1 MSEANGIRDLPK
13 QGVQSILEGFSID
26 DSERSLPQVP
36 NETLGRSSVSQTL
49 SSSFNRLRRG
59 ITNRIGKHTSQ
70 PQHQTSNEIDADQ
83 LSPTSLR
90 THLTAYQATVRTL
103 HAQNDHNAELLGCLE
118 AAVTEKDAEISR
130 LRNEEMEKDLRL
142 QAQHRDFQ
150 AQLSAEQTAREQVT
164 NTLELMCQELEALK
178 EAQNGPNP
186 MDVSVTD
193 NTDLNRERD
202 RAEQERHK
210 LAEELKK
217 TKTEYEQ
224 ALASKNREVNLEIE
238 RIKKHMEEQ
247 MRKERAEATRASE
260 HQLQSIMLESRAFKE
275 KHEKDTKERKVD
287 EKALL
292 ENIKASIDPILKS
305 DYKSSVQISVGT
317 RLKHLQEEVTNYLP
331 PTVNKKRGA
340 AVTTDDTFGD
350 LTLGGYRDEKHVH
363 FASTPIRPEISNI
376 NLTTPPRTH
385 KEETIAESVLHNTM
399 QMLASEFKRTRE
411 PKIQK
416 FRGGTSSGALLVF
429 KSWMQD
435 IECAIK
441 DRNLNNE
448 EALQLVKEFSE
459 GCARDNIN
467 FYLEV
472 TDNPSVDGLFENL
485 RQVFSS
491 GEDGQQML
499 AEFYSRVQNPKE
511 SVKEF
516 GESLLQI
523 ARKIMTTKPEFK
535 VDIDNTLKARF
546 ADGLRDHYHQAM
558 AREMIRSR
566 PTLSYVA
573 YKSEVLKTL
582 GPNVK
587 PRSITTS
594 KLETSD
600 IESPPKKRKRES
612 DLDQKINAAIEEN
625 RKLSERL
632 SAFDPK
638 TITDTVI
645 NAVQGNYQSNKPA
658 GFAPKQ
664 FKPSQFYGKPRE
676 PQLVPGTDGSLKP
689 EIDCNYC
696 KDLGHLKYNC
706 PKLKE
711 KEAKMAGHRDYN
723 KSKKEN

>member
-1 MSEANGIRDLPK
+1 MA
-13 QGVQSILEGFSID
+13 
-26 DSERSLPQVP
+26 
-36 NETLGRSSVSQTL
+36 
-49 SSSFNRLRRG
+49 
-59 ITNRIGKHTSQ
+59 H
-70 PQHQTSNEIDADQ
+70 
-83 LSPTSLR
+83 
-90 THLTAYQATVRTL
+90 
-103 HAQNDHNAELLGCLE
+103 
-118 AAVTEKDAEISR
+118 
-130 LRNEEMEKDLRL
+130 
-142 QAQHRDFQ
+142 
-150 AQLSAEQTAREQVT
+150 EQVT

-178 EAQNGPNP
+178 EAHNGPNP
-186 MDVSVTD
+186 MDFSVTD
-193 NTDLNRERD
+193 NADLNRERD
-202 RAEQERHK
+202 RAEQEKRK
-210 LAEELKK
+210 LVEELGR

-224 ALASKNREVNLEIE
+224 ALASKNREVSLEIK

-247 MRKERAEATRASE
+247 MRKERAEVTRTSK
-260 HQLQSIMLESRAFKE
+260 HQLQSIMSELRALKD
-275 KHEKDTKERKVD
+275 KHEKDTKERKVE
-287 EKALL
+287 EKTLL
-292 ENIKASIDPILKS
+292 ENIKASIDPVLNLGHKTS
-305 DYKSSVQISVGT
+305 DQFGVGT

-340 AVTTDDTFGD
+340 AVTTGDTFGD
-350 LTLGGYRDEKHVH
+350 LTLGGYRDAKHVH
-363 FASTPIRPEISNI
+363 FASTPIRLEISNI
-376 NLTTPPRTH
+376 NLTPPRTH

-399 QMLASEFKRTRE
+399 QTLASEFKRHANL
-411 PKIQK
+411 KLKK
-416 FRGGTSSGALLVF
+416 FRGGTSSSALLIF

-441 DRNLNNE
+441 DRNRNNE

-472 TDNPSVDGLFENL
+472 TDSPSVDSLFENL

-499 AEFYSRVQNPKE
+499 AEFYSRVQNQKE

-523 ARKIMTTKPEFK
+523 ARKIMTTRPKFK
-535 VDIDNTLKARF
+535 VDIDNTLKACF
-546 ADGLRDHYHQAM
+546 TDGLRDHYHQAM
-558 AREMIRSR
+558 AREMICSR

-573 YKSEVLKTL
+573 YKLEVLKTL

-587 PRSITTS
+587 PHSITTS
-594 KLETSD
+594 KLETSN

-612 DLDQKINAAIEEN
+612 ELDQKINAAIEEN
-625 RKLSERL
+625 QKISERL

-645 NAVQGNYQSNKPA
+645 KAVQGNYQSSKPA

-664 FKPSQFYGKPRE
+664 FKPSQFYGKPHE

-706 PKLKE
+706 QKLKE
-711 KEAKMAGHRDYN
+711 KEARMAGHQDYN
-723 KSKKEN
+723 KSKKENELGSDRAIHGPALRHIKNRIT

>member
-1 MSEANGIRDLPK
+1 M
-13 QGVQSILEGFSID
+13 
-26 DSERSLPQVP
+26 
-36 NETLGRSSVSQTL
+36 
-49 SSSFNRLRRG
+49 
-59 ITNRIGKHTSQ
+59 
-70 PQHQTSNEIDADQ
+70 
-83 LSPTSLR
+83 
-90 THLTAYQATVRTL
+90 
-103 HAQNDHNAELLGCLE
+103 
-118 AAVTEKDAEISR
+118 
-130 LRNEEMEKDLRL
+130 
-142 QAQHRDFQ
+142 DF
-150 AQLSAEQTAREQVT
+150 
-164 NTLELMCQELEALK
+164 
-178 EAQNGPNP
+178 
-186 MDVSVTD
+186 SVTD
-193 NTDLNRERD
+193 NEDLNRERD
-202 RAEQERHK
+202 RAEQEKHK
-210 LAEELKK
+210 LAEELEK
-217 TKTEYEQ
+217 TKTKYEQ
-224 ALASKNREVNLEIE
+224 ALTSKNCEVILEIE
-238 RIKKHMEEQ
+238 QIKKHMEEQ
-247 MRKERAEATRASE
+247 MHKERAEAIRTSE
-260 HQLQSIMLESRAFKE
+260 HQLQSIMSELRALKD
-275 KHEKDTKERKVD
+275 KHEKDTKERKVE
-287 EKALL
+287 EKTLL

-305 DYKSSVQISVGT
+305 DHKTSDNIGVGT

-350 LTLGGYRDEKHVH
+350 LTLGGYRDAKHVH
-363 FASTPIRPEISNI
+363 FASTPIRPDISNI

-399 QMLASEFKRTRE
+399 QMLASEFKQTCE

-441 DRNLNNE
+441 DRNLNND
-448 EALQLVKEFSE
+448 EALQLIKEFSE

-467 FYLEV
+467 FNLEV

-499 AEFYSRVQNPKE
+499 AEFYNRVQNPKE

-516 GESLLQI
+516 GESILQI

-546 ADGLRDHYHQAM
+546 ADGLRDHYHRAM
-558 AREMIRSR
+558 VREMINSR

-600 IESPPKKRKRES
+600 VESPPKKRKRES
-612 DLDQKINAAIEEN
+612 ELDQKINAAIEEN

-645 NAVQGNYQSNKPA
+645 NAVQGNFQSSKPA

-711 KEAKMAGHRDYN
+711 KEARMAGHRDYN

>member
-1 MSEANGIRDLPK
+1 MAEANGICELPK
-13 QGVQSILEGFSID
+13 QGVQSILEGYSVD

-36 NETLGRSSVSQTL
+36 NETLGLSSVSQTL

-70 PQHQTSNEIDADQ
+70 PQHQTPTEIDAEQ
-83 LSPTSLR
+83 LSPTSLH
-90 THLTAYQATVRTL
+90 THLTAYQSTVRIL
-103 HAQNDHNAELLGCLE
+103 HEQNDRNAELLGHLE

-150 AQLSAEQTAREQVT
+150 AQLSAEQMAREQVT
-164 NTLELMCQELEALK
+164 NTLELMHQELEALK
-178 EAQNGPNP
+178 EAQSGPNP
-186 MDVSVTD
+186 MDVSLTD

-202 RAEQERHK
+202 KAEQEKHK
-210 LAEELKK
+210 LTEELEK
-217 TKTEYEQ
+217 TKTKYEQ
-224 ALASKNREVNLEIE
+224 ALASKNREVSLEIE
-238 RIKKHMEEQ
+238 QIKKHMEEQ
-247 MRKERAEATRASE
+247 MRKERVEATKTSE
-260 HQLQSIMLESRAFKE
+260 HQLQSIMSELRAFKE
-275 KHEKDTKERKVD
+275 KQEKDTKERKVE

-305 DYKSSVQISVGT
+305 NYKTSDHIGIGT

-331 PTVNKKRGA
+331 PTVNKKWGA

-350 LTLGGYRDEKHVH
+350 LTLSRYRDAKHVH
-363 FASTPIRPEISNI
+363 FTSTPIRPEVSNI
-376 NLTTPPRTH
+376 NLTTPPRIP
-385 KEETIAESVLHNTM
+385 KEETITESVLHNTM
-399 QMLASEFKRTRE
+399 QTLASEFKRTRE

-416 FRGGTSSGALLVF
+416 FRGGTSSGALLIF
-429 KSWMQD
+429 KSWMQY

-441 DRNLNNE
+441 DRNLNND
-448 EALQLVKEFSE
+448 EALQLIKEFSE

-467 FYLEV
+467 FYLKV
-472 TDNPSVDGLFENL
+472 TDKPSVDGLFENL
-485 RQVFSS
+485 QQVFSS
-491 GEDGQQML
+491 GKDSQQML
-499 AEFYSRVQNPKE
+499 AEFYSCIQNPKE

-516 GESLLQI
+516 GELILQI
-523 ARKIMTTKPEFK
+523 ARKIMTAKTEFK

-558 AREMIRSR
+558 AREMIRSC

-594 KLETSD
+594 KLETFD
-600 IESPPKKRKRES
+600 TESPPKKHKCES
-612 DLDQKINAAIEEN
+612 ELDQKINAAIAEN
-625 RKLSERL
+625 QKLSECL

-645 NAVQGNYQSNKPA
+645 NAVQGNYSSSKPA
-658 GFAPKQ
+658 GFASKQ

-676 PQLVPGTDGSLKP
+676 PQLVPSTDGSLKP
-689 EIDCNYC
+689 ETDCNYC

-711 KEAKMAGHRDYN
+711 KEARMAGHQNYN